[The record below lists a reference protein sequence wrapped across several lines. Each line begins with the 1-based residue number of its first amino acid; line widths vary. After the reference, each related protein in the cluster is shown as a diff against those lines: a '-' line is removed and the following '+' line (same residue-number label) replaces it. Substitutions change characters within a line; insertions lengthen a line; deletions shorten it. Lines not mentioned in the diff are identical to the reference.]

1 MLSIV
6 SKEISFIAER
16 LREKNISIKTRKT
29 VHKFILNKIKTE
41 KLHARNVKVI
51 VKKLLQTPIARF
63 VIENKNVEKISL
75 KVVDKNIKVY

>member
-1 MLSIV
+1 MSIV
-6 SKEISFIAER
+6 SKEVSFIAER
-16 LREKNISIKTRKT
+16 LREKNISMQTRKT